1 MLGQGLRSL
10 VEDYSHLQVA
20 GEANTGVEAIDA
32 VPQLRSDV
40 VVMDNMPQMNG
51 IEATSRI
58 KEEFL
63 RRP

>member
-1 MLGQGLRSL
+1 MLRQGLRTL
-10 VEDYSHLQVA
+10 VEDYSHLQVVV
-20 GEANTGVEAIDA
+20 EASNGVEAIDA

-40 VVMDNMPQMNG
+40 VGMDNMPQMNG